1 MANSGA
7 IARAATVALHG
18 VEAVPV
24 DVQAH
29 LAGMGAPT
37 FTVVG
42 LPDKA
47 VAESRERVRA
57 ALFALG
63 LAMPLER
70 VTINLAPADILKEG
84 SHYDLPIALAL
95 LAAMDAAPAAA
106 LEEWVAFG
114 ELALDGALPPVAG
127 ALPAALNALARGRGL
142 ICPAGNGPEAAW
154 AGGVDVLAPA
164 SLLSLLN
171 HFRGVATLAPPKPAP
186 PKRQETTLDLKDV
199 RGQEGAKR
207 ALEAA
212 AAGGHNILLVGPP
225 GSGKSMLAARLP
237 SILPPLSPEEALE
250 TSMVHSVAGLT
261 ADGGIL
267 GDRPFRDPHHSASMP
282 ALVGGGMR
290 ARPGEVSLAH
300 NGVLFLDEL
309 PEFPRGV
316 LEALRQPLESGRAV
330 VSRANGHVAYP
341 ARAQLAAAMNPCR
354 CGYADDPAR
363 GCGRQPKCVADYMS
377 RLSGPLLD
385 RIDIRAEAPRVTA
398 ADLSLPPPSE
408 GSAEAAARVL
418 AARERQ
424 ADRYRRL
431 GAPAHVRVNAH
442 ADGELLTAAAGADQA
457 ARDLLE
463 TAAER
468 LRLSARGYIRVLRVA
483 LTLADLAEAPHV
495 GRAQVAEALSY
506 RTF

>member
-1 MANSGA
+1 MSGA
-7 IARAATVALHG
+7 MARAATVAFHG

-57 ALFALG
+57 ALYALG
-63 LAMPLER
+63 LSMPLER
-70 VTINLAPADILKEG
+70 VTINLAPADIVKEG

-95 LAAMDAAPAAA
+95 LAAMDAAPAA
-106 LEEWVAFG
+106 LLDEWVAIG
-114 ELALDGALPPVAG
+114 ELALDGALAPVAG
-127 ALPAALNALARGRGL
+127 ALPAALNALARGRGA

-154 AGGVDVLAPA
+154 AGGVEVLAPD

-171 HFRGVATLAPPKPAP
+171 HFKGTATLAPPKPAA
-186 PKRQETTLDLKDV
+186 PKRRTDIPDLADV
-199 RGQEGAKR
+199 RGQETAKR
-207 ALEAA
+207 ALEVA
-212 AAGGHNILLVGPP
+212 AAGGHNLLLVGPP

-237 SILPPLSPEEALE
+237 GILPPLSPEEALE
-250 TSMVHSVAGLT
+250 TSMIHSVAGLLS
-261 ADGGIL
+261 GGGVL
-267 GDRPFRDPHHSASMP
+267 ADRPFRDPHHSASMP
-282 ALVGGGMR
+282 ALVGGGQR
-290 ARPGEVSLAH
+290 ARPGEASLAH

-330 VSRANGHVAYP
+330 VARANSHVAYP
-341 ARAQLAAAMNPCR
+341 ARTQLVAAMNPCR

-363 GCGRQPKCVADYMS
+363 GCGRQPKCVADYMN

-385 RIDIRAEAPRVTA
+385 RIDIRVEAPRVTA
-398 ADLSLPPPSE
+398 ADMSLPPPGE

-424 ADRYRRL
+424 AERYRGL
-431 GAPAHVRVNAH
+431 DAPADVRVNAH
-442 ADGELLTAAAGADQA
+442 ADGDLLAAAARADA
-457 ARDLLE
+457 DAKDLLQA
-463 TAAER
+463 AAER
-468 LRLSARGYIRVLRVA
+468 LRLSARGYVRVLRVA
-483 LTLADLAEAPHV
+483 LTLADLAEADHV
-495 GRAQVAEALSY
+495 GRSHIAEALSY
-506 RTF
+506 RTL